1 MKILQKKKGIT
12 LIALVITIV
21 IMLLLAAV
29 AIQMAIGNNR
39 TYNKIN
45 RGKKRTS
52 EIWIIW
58 NSKNWIFKF
67 KNKSNRGRETRATNK
82 WSIIYN

>member
-1 MKILQKKKGIT
+1 MKGLKKKKGIT

-52 EIWIIW
+52 ESRII
-58 NSKNWIFKF
+58 
-67 KNKSNRGRETRATNK
+67 
-82 WSIIYN
+82 

>member
-29 AIQMAIGNNR
+29 AIQMAI
-39 TYNKIN
+39 
-45 RGKKRTS
+45 
-52 EIWIIW
+52 
-58 NSKNWIFKF
+58 
-67 KNKSNRGRETRATNK
+67 
-82 WSIIYN
+82 

>member
-21 IMLLLAAV
+21 IMLLLAAI
-29 AIQMAIGNNR
+29 AIQIGNNR

-58 NSKNWIFKF
+58 NSKIRIFKF
-67 KNKSNRGRETRATNK
+67 KNKGNRRRNSGTK
-82 WSIIYN
+82 CW

>member
-1 MKILQKKKGIT
+1 MKGLQKKKGIT

-29 AIQMAIGNNR
+29 AIQMAIGDNR
-39 TYNKIN
+39 AYNKIH

-52 EIWIIW
+52 ESRIIW
-58 NSKNWIFKF
+58 DSKTWIFKF
-67 KNKSNRGRETRATNK
+67 KNKGNRRRSSGTK
-82 WSIIYN
+82 C

>member
-21 IMLLLAAV
+21 IMLLLAGV
-29 AIQMAIGNNR
+29 AIQMAIGDNR
-39 TYNKIN
+39 AYNKIY

-52 EIWIIW
+52 KSRII
-58 NSKNWIFKF
+58 
-67 KNKSNRGRETRATNK
+67 
-82 WSIIYN
+82 

>member
-1 MKILQKKKGIT
+1 MKILQKKNGIT

-52 EIWIIW
+52 KSRIIW
-58 NSKNWIFKF
+58 NSKTWIFKF
-67 KNKSNRGRETRATNK
+67 KNKSNRKRSSGTK
-82 WSIIYN
+82 CW

>member
-1 MKILQKKKGIT
+1 MNGLQKKKGIT

-29 AIQMAIGNNR
+29 AIQMAIGDNR
-39 TYNKIN
+39 AYNKIH

-52 EIWIIW
+52 ESRIIW
-58 NSKNWIFKF
+58 DSKTWIFKF
-67 KNKSNRGRETRATNK
+67 KNKGNRKGNSGAK
-82 WSIIYN
+82 CW

>member
-1 MKILQKKKGIT
+1 MEILQKKKGIT

-29 AIQMAIGNNR
+29 AIQMAIGDNR
-39 TYNKIN
+39 DYNKIY

-52 EIWIIW
+52 ESRIIW
-58 NSKNWIFKF
+58 DSKTWIFKF
-67 KNKSNRGRETRATNK
+67 KNKGNRKGNSGTK
-82 WSIIYN
+82 CW

>member
-1 MKILQKKKGIT
+1 MKGLKKKKGIT

-21 IMLLLAAV
+21 IMLLLAGV
-29 AIQMAIGNNR
+29 ALQMSIGNNR

-52 EIWIIW
+52 ESRII
-58 NSKNWIFKF
+58 
-67 KNKSNRGRETRATNK
+67 
-82 WSIIYN
+82 

>member
-1 MKILQKKKGIT
+1 MKRLQKKKGIT

-29 AIQMAIGNNR
+29 AIQMAIGDNR
-39 TYNKIN
+39 AYNKIH

-52 EIWIIW
+52 ESRVIWD
-58 NSKNWIFKF
+58 SKTWIFKF
-67 KNKSNRGRETRATNK
+67 KNKGDRKRNAGTK
-82 WSIIYN
+82 CW

>member
-1 MKILQKKKGIT
+1 MEILQKKKGIT

-29 AIQMAIGNNR
+29 AIQMAIGDNR
-39 TYNKIN
+39 DYNKIY

-52 EIWIIW
+52 ESRII
-58 NSKNWIFKF
+58 
-67 KNKSNRGRETRATNK
+67 
-82 WSIIYN
+82 

>member
-58 NSKNWIFKF
+58 NSKIRIFKF
-67 KNKSNRGRETRATNK
+67 KNKGNRRRNSGTK
-82 WSIIYN
+82 CW

>member
-1 MKILQKKKGIT
+1 MKGLQKKKGIT

-29 AIQMAIGNNR
+29 AIQMAIGDNR
-39 TYNKIN
+39 AYNKIH

-52 EIWIIW
+52 ESRIIW
-58 NSKNWIFKF
+58 DSKTWIFKF
-67 KNKSNRGRETRATNK
+67 KNKGNRKGNSGAK
-82 WSIIYN
+82 CW